1 MRKAL
6 DIKEKTANLQP
17 SGIDFV
23 TLWAACAIP
32 LFLSGNSIQQP
43 LIGLFFVALSAIG
56 LLVSYLIRLSLPNIG
71 KSKFLGWFIAF
82 VAIFVLLNTPQ
93 LSQALPGGGFPPELR
108 VLSFLCWFV
117 SISLFFVWSDGA
129 MLFMVVPGIALFGL
143 LSWLETGG
151 YFDISLILF
160 IASVAVLLARLHI
173 RTMLSQALMAGAKSF
188 EELRAGP
195 WKSMAGPS
203 VAILSVLLVAGVSWI
218 MSPAIGGAVR
228 AVTGAPEV
236 QWTPPTTVVGSNV
249 TFVDQ
254 FIGGGPRTSSYIPV
268 LEVTT
273 KTDYPYLRAHS
284 FRSYRGVGWTESTSF
299 SEGIP
304 PRSESQHSRIEN
316 AEVFFI
322 PPPRYPIKAA
332 ITDVLHI
339 KVLARTHLIA
349 YSTGFPVRIEYPGNA
364 RIVNNEA
371 VYVTPRLHQ
380 GREIYVESI
389 RAKPT
394 PSQLR
399 QATKINR
406 QEYIEF
412 FNERLNDQID
422 PRVRDWAKGVIEHTP
437 TDYDAVVALMYA
449 VGKRCKYNLR
459 APRITGNQDRVATFL
474 FETREGYC
482 DLFASALAVGCR
494 AVGIPARVVVG
505 YRLDPESMQGGKY
518 IVQDRHAHMWTEVYF
533 HPYGWIPFDP
543 TDIAEPVPG
552 GERGAAMNTGVGNI
566 TLQWATW
573 ATGTLFGLVFLTILW
588 VSTST
593 WLKTRRTLS
602 RGLRRLRPL
611 YFSFLAKLRKSV
623 GRPPLPSETLAEY
636 VNTCT
641 LHSSNGHLAKE
652 IAERFNQAFFA
663 QEEPSEKQIREIALA
678 LREFTTQRVA
688 PNGE

>member
-6 DIKEKTANLQP
+6 NVKEEITNLQP
-17 SGIDFV
+17 SGVDFV
-23 TLWAACAIP
+23 TLWAACSIP
-32 LFLSGNSIQQP
+32 LFLSGNSVQQP

-56 LLVSYLIRLSLPNIG
+56 LLVSYLIRLALPNIG
-71 KSKFLGWFIAF
+71 KSKFLGWLIAL

-93 LSQALPGGGFPPELR
+93 LSKALPGGGFPPELR

-117 SISLFFVWSDGA
+117 AFSLFFVWSDGA

-173 RTMLSQALMAGAKSF
+173 RMMLSQALSAGAKSF

-195 WKSMAGPS
+195 WKAMAGPG

-228 AVTGAPEV
+228 AVTGAPQV
-236 QWTPPTTVVGSNV
+236 QWTPPTTTVGSNL
-249 TFVDQ
+249 TYVDQ

-273 KTDYPYLRAHS
+273 DTDYPYLRAHS

-304 PRSESQHSRIEN
+304 PQNESPHSQLEN
-316 AEVFFI
+316 AGVFRI
-322 PPPRYPIKAA
+322 PPPRFPVKDA
-332 ITDVLHI
+332 ITDKLHI

-349 YSTGFPVRIEYPGNA
+349 YSTGIPIRVEYRGTVRF
-364 RIVNNEA
+364 VNNEA
-371 VYVTPRLHQ
+371 VFVTPRLYQ
-380 GREIYVESI
+380 GREVYVESI

-394 PSQLR
+394 PTQLR
-399 QATKINR
+399 QATKIDR
-406 QEYIEF
+406 QEYINLF
-412 FNERLNDQID
+412 RERLNDQID
-422 PRVRDWAKGVIEHTP
+422 PRIRDWAKGVIEHSP

-449 VGKRCKYNLR
+449 IGKRCKYNLR
-459 APRITGNQDRVATFL
+459 APRITGNQDRVAAFL

-482 DLFASALAVGCR
+482 DLFASALAVACR

-505 YRLDPESMQGGKY
+505 YRLDPESMQDGKY
-518 IVQDRHAHMWTEVYF
+518 IVQDRHAHMWTEVFF

-552 GERGAAMNTGVGNI
+552 GERGAIIDSGGENA

-573 ATGTLFGLVFLTILW
+573 AAGILFGLVFLTILW

-593 WLKTRRTLS
+593 WIKTRRTLS
-602 RGLRRLRPL
+602 KSFRKLRPL

-623 GRPPLPSETLAEY
+623 GRPPSPSETLSEY
-636 VNTCT
+636 VNTYT
-641 LHSSNGHLAKE
+641 MHSSNGHLAKE
-652 IAERFNQAFFA
+652 IAEKFNQAFFA
-663 QEEPSEKQIREIALA
+663 QEEPSEEQIREIALA
-678 LREFTTQRVA
+678 LREFSTQTVT
-688 PNGE
+688 NGE